1 MFDSFQFKEDLTY
14 FQKLLG
20 EGVLD
25 FSLLEANLEECKTLK
40 RLALSNLSKSKWVE
54 HYNSLK
60 VCAVDYCLDTNAFV
74 LITEFIM
81 ILIRYHF

>member
-25 FSLLEANLEECKTLK
+25 ISLLGENPEDCKTLK
-40 RLALSNLSKSKWVE
+40 RLALSNLSKSKWVK
-54 HYNSLK
+54 HYNFLK
-60 VCAVDYCLDTNAFV
+60 VCAGPSSRC
-74 LITEFIM
+74 
-81 ILIRYHF
+81 